1 MQGNQLCR
9 LLYRV
14 EIFVMRSL
22 CRVEISVMQKL
33 ALCRN
38 ICHAG
43 ICVLQKYTKSMN
55 DRTGKEERTG
65 KMAKE
70 PKKLALLRIWQILQQ
85 YSDEKHLLTQDD
97 IIKYLDKD
105 YGIVLERKSVGRNL
119 SLLREADIEI
129 RTERGGSYLVNR
141 DFEDSELRL
150 LIDGVVCSRHI
161 EAGQSKDLI
170 ERLCRQSNQYFKS
183 HVKNIYSV
191 NDWSK
196 IDNQALFY
204 NIEII
209 DNAIEEGKR
218 VQYHYNKYG
227 TDKELHVT
235 SRQVVSPYRLILHN
249 QRYYLMAYSEY
260 WGNMVYHRLDKMT
273 DMEMTNTKATPIKSV
288 PGFENGI
295 DYKKISSSMPYMF
308 SSNPVTVDLIVDTN
322 IIDQVIDWFGKD
334 FKMAACKEDESKTK
348 VIIKASP
355 DAMKYWAL
363 QYIDFVEVV
372 SPDSV
377 RDEIRKAIAAGMEKY
392 K

>member
-55 DRTGKEERTG
+55 DSTGKEERNG

-129 RTERGGSYLVNR
+129 RTERGGSYLVSR

-170 ERLCRQSNQYFKS
+170 ERHCRKSNQYFKS
-183 HVKNIYSV
+183 HVKNICSV

-196 IDNQALFY
+196 TDNQALFY

-295 DYKKISSSMPYMF
+295 DYKKISSSIW
-308 SSNPVTVDLIVDTN
+308 SSANSILYAHITHTKMQN
-322 IIDQVIDWFGKD
+322 RRRRKRHSEEGKQR
-334 FKMAACKEDESKTK
+334 KGSESNGK
-348 VIIKASP
+348 
-355 DAMKYWAL
+355 
-363 QYIDFVEVV
+363 
-372 SPDSV
+372 
-377 RDEIRKAIAAGMEKY
+377 
-392 K
+392 

>member
-1 MQGNQLCR
+1 
-9 LLYRV
+9 
-14 EIFVMRSL
+14 
-22 CRVEISVMQKL
+22 
-33 ALCRN
+33 
-38 ICHAG
+38 
-43 ICVLQKYTKSMN
+43 
-55 DRTGKEERTG
+55 
-65 KMAKE
+65 MAKE
-70 PKKLALLRIWQILQQ
+70 PKRMALLRIWQILQQ

-129 RTERGGSYLVNR
+129 QTERGGSYLVSR

-150 LIDGVVCSRHI
+150 LIDGVVCSQHI

-170 ERLCRQSNQYFKS
+170 ERLCQQSNQYFKS

-196 IDNQALFY
+196 TDNQALFY

-235 SRQVVSPYRLILHN
+235 SRQIVSPYRLILHN

-260 WGNMVYHRLDKMT
+260 WENMVYHRLDKMT
-273 DMEMTNTKATPIKSV
+273 DMEMTNTKATPIKCV

-308 SSNPVTVDLIVDTN
+308 SSNPVTVELIVDTH

-334 FKMAACKEDESKTK
+334 FKMVACKEDESKTK

-377 RDEIRKAIAAGMEKY
+377 RDQIRKAIAAGAEKY